1 MQERI
6 RSLLKAPTFADE
18 VQAARAEI
26 LNRVLLLLALVL
38 AILVLPVLLTA
49 QYPVNA
55 IVFLLLAIG
64 FLGIVWRLSKREYTG
79 AASALLVIGL
89 YLINMTA
96 TVIWGGIGAPMTGG
110 HIFLLLITGMLL
122 GVRASVLA
130 TCISVV
136 WMILLGFFQL
146 TQGTEYRRI
155 DVGVEGQIIIQVFYI
170 AVIGGLIVVASEML
184 TRSFRRLQQGD
195 QKLRATLDQLQ
206 NTTFSKDYVDNILRS
221 MSNILIV
228 LDSEGVIRTAN
239 PAALR
244 TLGYSQAELIG
255 KPFREISLQDG
266 TDTNIEDSTRN
277 GDALLITKSQAYLQ
291 VNMFQS
297 VMRDSHGRMTG
308 MIYQME
314 DMSERRR
321 VEAEK
326 MRSAMRYRALFEQ
339 TNDAIFL
346 LNLQGAHLA
355 VNQRATQ
362 MLGYSTEELT
372 RLSYRDIVV
381 EREHD
386 RSDNILARL
395 LNNERIQPF
404 YERAF
409 RRKDGTEITVEINV
423 ELVRDADG
431 NPLHIQSIVRDITE
445 RKQIERQLSYQAKL
459 LQSVSDA
466 IVSMDM
472 DTVILSWNRAAEQV
486 YGWKEKE
493 ALGQRFDQLVPTMF
507 EHESENF
514 IREKYL
520 QRGYWRSEVTQ
531 RHRDGKQLSMLSS
544 VSLLRDADHQ
554 MIGTVSINH
563 DITARKEAE
572 TELEQRLVQ
581 LAALRQVDVEITSTL
596 QIDQVLHVALS
607 SSFVL
612 SSADAGYIL
621 LCENDRYY
629 LKDVIGAYENEP
641 LEINSEWHP
650 RGAIHRAIQARTPLL
665 IPNVQENGDNVAT
678 LPDTLSQ
685 IVIPLTAH
693 DQLIGVLNL
702 EAIQEESFTPEVYD
716 FVKLLMARVAVALD
730 NARLYELSQ
739 HQLRELTESSK
750 RVSQLEQLKTDMIRI
765 ASHDLRNPIG
775 VIKGYLEVVE
785 TDILPKLNDDERE
798 YIDAIRRNITRI
810 QTIITDILS
819 LERIEHAVRT
829 GKGEFVDLGDMVRR
843 VIYEIEPHAELKQLG
858 LENRVSSE
866 QIFVQADSAQLHEAI
881 FNLIENAVKYTYEH
895 GRVEIKL
902 YRMDGQARFSVTDTG
917 IGIPAEYQG
926 RLFEPFFRAKT
937 PESVDI
943 EGTGLGLHLVKN
955 IIERYQGTMFFSSA
969 YHQGST
975 FGFTM
980 PLVDGT

>member
-6 RSLLKAPTFADE
+6 RGLLKAPTFADE
-18 VQAARAEI
+18 MKNAQAEI
-26 LNRVLLLLALVL
+26 LNRV
-38 AILVLPVLLTA
+38 I
-49 QYPVNA
+49 
-55 IVFLLLAIG
+55 FLLFIVMCLVFILAARVALNPLAASSFVGAAIG
-64 FLGIVWRLSKREYTG
+64 FLVFVWWLSRRNYTQT
-79 AASALLVIGL
+79 ASILLIIGL
-89 YLINMTA
+89 YLINGLSTL
-96 TVIWGGIGAPMTGG
+96 IWGGIGAPMTGG
-110 HIFLLLITGMLL
+110 HILLILMTGMLL
-122 GVRASVLA
+122 GVRA
-130 TCISVV
+130 
-136 WMILLGFFQL
+136 
-146 TQGTEYRRI
+146 
-155 DVGVEGQIIIQVFYI
+155 
-170 AVIGGLIVVASEML
+170 AVIGTAVSVTWLFSLGIIQIAQGTQYRQLDLSLESQLMVHLLFIVMVGGLVILASEML
-184 TRSFRRLQQGD
+184 GRSFRRLQQGD
-195 QKLRATLDQLQ
+195 AKLRNTLEQLQ
-206 NTTFSKDYVDNILRS
+206 LTTFSKDYIDNILRS
-221 MSNILIV
+221 MSNMLIV
-228 LDSEGVIRTAN
+228 VDSHGMIRTIN
-239 PAALR
+239 PTALR
-244 TLGYSQAELIG
+244 VLGYSERELIG
-255 KPFREISLQDG
+255 KPFNNIALQEG
-266 TDTNIEDSTRN
+266 TSEVSGEDATRS
-277 GDALLITKSQAYLQ
+277 GEALLITKSRAYLQ
-291 VNMFQS
+291 VTVFQS
-297 VMRDSHGRMTG
+297 VMRDSDGHMTG

-314 DMSERRR
+314 DMSDRRR
-321 VEAEK
+321 IESEK

-339 TNDAIFL
+339 ANDAIFL
-346 LNLQGAHLA
+346 LNVQGSHLA

-362 MLGYSTEELT
+362 MLGYSFEELT
-372 RLSYRDIVV
+372 KMSYRDIVV

-386 RSDNILARL
+386 RSDQVLERL
-395 LNNERIQPF
+395 LKNERIAPF
-404 YERAF
+404 YERVF
-409 RRKDGTEITVEINV
+409 RRKDGSEINVEINV

-431 NPLHIQSIVRDITE
+431 NPLHIQSIVRDITA
-445 RKQIERQLSYQAKL
+445 RKQIERQLNYQAKL

-493 ALGQRFDQLVPTMF
+493 ALGQRFDQLVPTVF
-507 EHESENF
+507 EHDSENF

-531 RHRDGKQLSMLSS
+531 LRRDGKQLYMLTS
-544 VSLLRDADHQ
+544 VSLLRDADDQ

-607 SSFVL
+607 SAFVL
-612 SSADAGYIL
+612 SSAEAGFVL
-621 LCENDRYY
+621 LCENDRFY
-629 LKDVIGAYENEP
+629 LKDAIGEYEGRS
-641 LEINSEWHP
+641 EINREIQPH
-650 RGAIHRAIQARTPLL
+650 GTVQRAIETRHALL
-665 IPNVQENGDNVAT
+665 IPNVHQDAHYVAD
-678 LPDTLSQ
+678 LPETQSQ

-693 DQLIGVLNL
+693 DQLIGILNL
-702 EAIQEESFTPEVYD
+702 ETSQEDNFTPAVFD
-716 FVKLLMARVAVALD
+716 FVKLLMTRVAVALD

-739 HQLRELTESSK
+739 RQLQELTESSK

-785 TDILPKLNDDERE
+785 TDILPKLNEDERE
-798 YIDAIRRNITRI
+798 YIDAIRRNIMRI

-819 LERIEHAVRT
+819 LERIEQVVRT

-843 VIYEIEPHAELKQLG
+843 VIYEIEPHAELKQLD
-858 LENRVSSE
+858 LHNQVSAE
-866 QIFVQADSAQLHEAI
+866 QIFVQADPAQLHEAI
-881 FNLIENAVKYTYEH
+881 FNLIENAIKYTYEY
-895 GRVEIKL
+895 GRVEVKL

-917 IGIPAEYQG
+917 IGIPAEYQA

-975 FGFTM
+975 FGFIM
-980 PLVDGT
+980 PLVEGT